1 MENTSNAPCPP
12 SQTFT
17 QSITL
22 TNKFKK
28 PSKQKQQPQQ
38 QQQQQD
44 LSPMIPSTSTEPAAS
59 LIMNEDS
66 SSSSS
71 SSCSNYSSSTSTSS
85 LTTSSNASS
94 SNGGLRNLIKAQP
107 RLLPSSSTGV
117 ITHMPTIDTLGPLP
131 IDYMRTPTKGG
142 ASMFNIAALD
152 SLMSSSQSFS
162 SSASSQQTNS
172 EEREPIKV
180 CTRKWF
186 GLRKKF
192 NANLIKIFNYR

>member
-28 PSKQKQQPQQ
+28 PSKQKQQ
-38 QQQQQD
+38 QQQQD
-44 LSPMIPSTSTEPAAS
+44 LSPIVPSTSTEPAAS

-85 LTTSSNASS
+85 LTTSSNGS
-94 SNGGLRNLIKAQP
+94 SNGGVRNLIKAQT

-180 CTRKWF
+180 CKRKWF
-186 GLRKKF
+186 GLRKKL
-192 NANLIKIFNYR
+192 NANLTKIFYYR